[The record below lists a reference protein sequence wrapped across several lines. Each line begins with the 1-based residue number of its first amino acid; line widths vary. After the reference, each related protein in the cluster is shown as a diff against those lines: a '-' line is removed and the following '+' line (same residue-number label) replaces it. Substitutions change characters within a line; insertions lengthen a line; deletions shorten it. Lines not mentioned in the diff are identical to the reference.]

1 MAFAAVGDV
10 VDPKVAGL
18 HDVRRQVA
26 TSATAIAQDLR
37 ATVGDQ
43 PGFPTLT
50 IDSAT
55 LDIRHYNTFGR
66 RRLIALGRPD
76 PAAAAGKS

>member
-1 MAFAAVGDV
+1 LSSTSISGGGPAFAAVGDV

-26 TSATAIAQDLR
+26 TSATAMAQDLR

-55 LDIRHYNTFGR
+55 LDIRHYKTFGR
-66 RRLIALGRPD
+66 
-76 PAAAAGKS
+76 